1 MYIELVDKTGE
12 RKFIKTK
19 LEQEA
24 SAFLSDKGI
33 YYLCT
38 VVPGEE
44 EEVEALTHEGFPLR
58 TAEEDAATGP
68 EEVFSVKKDD
78 KGKKGGKKK

>member
-1 MYIELVDKTGE
+1 MKARVLKEEVYVELVDKTGE

-24 SAFLSDKGI
+24 NSFLSDKGI

-38 VVPGEE
+38 VAPGEE
-44 EEVEALTHEGFPLR
+44 EEVEALTH
-58 TAEEDAATGP
+58 
-68 EEVFSVKKDD
+68 
-78 KGKKGGKKK
+78 

>member
-1 MYIELVDKTGE
+1 MVKDEVYVELVDKTGE

-24 SAFLSDKGI
+24 NSFLSDKGV

-38 VVPGEE
+38 VTPG
-44 EEVEALTHEGFPLR
+44 
-58 TAEEDAATGP
+58 
-68 EEVFSVKKDD
+68 DD
-78 KGKKGGKKK
+78 

>member
-1 MYIELVDKTGE
+1 VDKTGE

-24 SAFLSDKGI
+24 NTFLSDKGI

-38 VVPGEE
+38 VTPGDE
-44 EEVEALTHEGFPLR
+44 EEVEALTH
-58 TAEEDAATGP
+58 
-68 EEVFSVKKDD
+68 
-78 KGKKGGKKK
+78 